1 MRRILVITASAL
13 LFLAACT
20 APVKGWPEPLNTL
33 TVSLLYPDGAGNG
46 AGGEIGIENVSS
58 KDSYRVSVLGG
69 KAVATLPNGIYRISF
84 HERSGG
90 DIFNGSADNIVLAG
104 SDKFVEISL
113 VHSRAGG
120 LVIKELYVGGCSKEP
135 EEGTYQSD
143 QYVLLHNNDEETVWL
158 DSLCF
163 GTLSPYN
170 STSQNNWI
178 ARDPGTGGILYPDFA
193 PVVTVVWKF
202 PGNGRSYPLAPGED
216 AVICLRGAI
225 DHAARYPNSVNLN
238 RPDCF
243 VCYNPTY
250 FPNTTYHPAP
260 GDRIRQDHI
269 LEVAVKTGQTN
280 ANTVSISSPT
290 FVIFKARGVTVEE
303 HIAVPDNILVTPGN
317 AADVVVRVP
326 YGWILD
332 GVEVFDGRSGNNNKR
347 LSPTIDAG
355 FVTQSEPFKGHSLRR
370 HTDENASREKGYEV
384 LMDTNNSSQDFYESE
399 RQSLHS

>member
-13 LFLAACT
+13 LFLVACT

-46 AGGEIGIENVSS
+46 ASGEIGIENVSS
-58 KDSYRVSVLGG
+58 KDSYRVPVLGG

-113 VHSRAGG
+113 VHSKAGG

-370 HTDENASREKGYEV
+370 HIDENASREKGYEV